1 MSKYYILN
9 PDWQLRG
16 YQKGVRLCLNW
27 RSGARRFL
35 NPSELV
41 CAQMCD
47 GKTDFDSPAVLPV
60 LRKWAARLQS
70 EGIVRPCACGT
81 ELYDGQAYRQ
91 APNSYIDSLL
101 LSITNRCNF
110 RCRHCFV
117 EAWKDR
123 YGEFSREDLFCLLDQ
138 FEQANVADIAL
149 TGGEPLMSPYFK
161 EFVRALAARRIG
173 FTEIFTN
180 AALIDGELLDV
191 IADAGFRPY
200 FKVSFDC
207 SGSHDYMRGVK
218 GAEESTLRGIRL
230 LRERGF
236 SVTVITSIDKV
247 VIERLTDTLHLLAS
261 LGVDN
266 WWMAPPMEI
275 GAWRGTDSGVDVN
288 SLLPALKGV
297 LVEWLQCGRPFDMM
311 LWRLGR
317 YHKTGRIFRGM
328 PSFTG
333 ESFDCSSI
341 HSLAYVA
348 PDGTLLPCGSYTG
361 SDIMGKF
368 PNLLRTPLTV
378 AWDDPFLRSFC
389 DLKKKDV
396 QAANPGCRECEH
408 FSECGTGC
416 RVSAMNARGD
426 WMKNDPVCCQLHR
439 SGLMRDFHDFARS
452 LDSDASEVGV

>member
-1 MSKYYILN
+1 MSRYYILN

-16 YQKGVRLCLNW
+16 FRNGVRLCLNW

-35 NPSELV
+35 NMTEFV
-41 CAQMCD
+41 CAQLCD
-47 GKTDFDSPAVLPV
+47 GGTDFDSPVILPG
-60 LRKWAARLQS
+60 LRRLAAQLQA
-70 EGIVRPCACGT
+70 EGVIRPCAGT
-81 ELYDGQAYRQ
+81 ERLSIGQAYRE

-123 YGEFSREDLFCLLDQ
+123 YGEFTREQLLALLDQ

-149 TGGEPLMSPYFK
+149 TGGEPLMSPYFE

-180 AALIDGELLDV
+180 AALIDDAVLDA
-191 IADAGFRPY
+191 IAEAGFNPY

-207 SGSHDYMRGVK
+207 SGSHDYMRGVA
-218 GAEESTLRGIRL
+218 GAEERTLRGIRL
-230 LRERGF
+230 LRRRGF

-247 VIERLTDTLHLLAS
+247 VIGGLKDTLHLLAS

-275 GAWRGTDSGVDVN
+275 GAWRGTDSGVDVQ
-288 SLLPALKGV
+288 SLLPALKDV
-297 LVEWLQCGRPFDMM
+297 LVEWVRCGRPFDMM

-317 YHKTGRIFRGM
+317 YHKTGEIFRGM

-361 SDIMGKF
+361 SDLMDRF
-368 PNLLRTPLTV
+368 PNLLKTPLTK
-378 AWDDPFLRSFC
+378 AWDDPFLRGFC
-389 DLKKKDV
+389 DLRKRDV

-408 FSECGTGC
+408 FSECGSGC
-416 RVSAMNARGD
+416 RVSALNARGD
-426 WMKNDPVCCQLHR
+426 WTKNDPVCCRLHK

-452 LDSDASEVGV
+452 LDAREVGV